1 MIRLKLQNNT
11 EQTVELLDEIIEND
25 TILKIDYIVFSGD
38 CWAHI

>member
-25 TILKIDYIVFSGD
+25 TIVKNKLHSF
-38 CWAHI
+38 

>member
-25 TILKIDYIVFSGD
+25 TILKIDYIVFSED